1 MGWIAVGADVDT
13 SKGASGNDL
22 YNDFG
27 IIVRQVSTVTVT
39 ETRGLTEDAAK
50 ELVGVVDNTTAQS
63 YCRVVNGEQVTIVA
77 RTGTKTT
84 KTASRADE
92 SNQWKVSSTIEEFTV
107 IGLEG
112 WAEAGG
118 GTTDGTEVTST
129 HSKNSS
135 ILFSN
140 HGITVRQLE
149 DTVENTI
156 KNLSQA
162 AAEALVSCS
171 DATAQQIYYKVVE
184 GDLVSLVAT
193 TGTIRRKTSAREA
206 NGTYTVTDVTTTYSV
221 DGLGTGDA
229 AWMTAFTG
237 TGVEVKTSKQVASS
251 ILFSKRGASTIYQV
265 ETEEVTEYRGAGV
278 GILDE
283 VVFSDNT
290 SQAAY
295 YAMIDGSVHE
305 ITVTSGTRTTWSA
318 SRNAKG
324 VWTGIKRVV
333 TFTSNPAS
341 ITTPWDTKK
350 LDADG
355 RVVVLSASGVSH
367 TTNIEMSHSYE
378 WAANGDTLITVV
390 KRRNTVVEF
399 INTKANAQAVVAANT
414 SNTLHYIDVKHWM
427 YTFIVP
433 VYAYRMLPVGVV
445 KTASA
450 SYNSVEKGWSVT
462 ITETTYDWTGSGWEG
477 SHS

>member
-27 IIVRQVSTVTVT
+27 IVVRQVSTITVT

-77 RTGTKTT
+77 RTGNKTT

-92 SNQWKVSSTIEEFTV
+92 SNQWKVSSTTEEFTV

-118 GTTDGTEVTST
+118 GTTEGTEVTST

-193 TGTIRRKTSAREA
+193 TGTIRRKTSARET
-206 NGTYTVTDVTTTYSV
+206 NGTYTVTDTTTTYAV
-221 DGLGTGDA
+221 DGLGSDTDG
-229 AWMTAFTG
+229 WKTAFTG
-237 TGVEVKTSKQVASS
+237 TGVEVTTSKQIASS
-251 ILFSKRGASTIYQV
+251 ILFSKRGAQTIYQV
-265 ETEEVTEYRGAGV
+265 ETEVVTEYRGAGD
-278 GILDE
+278 GIVDS

-290 SQAAY
+290 SQAEY
-295 YAMIDGSVHE
+295 WSMIDGTVHAM
-305 ITVTSGTRTTWSA
+305 TVTSGTRTTWSA

-324 VWTGIKRVV
+324 VWTGVKRVV
-333 TFTSNPAS
+333 TYTSNPATIPS
-341 ITTPWDTKK
+341 PWGTTK

-355 RVVVLSASGVSH
+355 RAVVLSASGVSH
-367 TTNIEMSHSYE
+367 TTNLEMSHSYE
-378 WAANGDTLITVV
+378 WAVADDTLITIV
-390 KRRNTVVEF
+390 KRKDTAVEF
-399 INTKANAQAVVAANT
+399 IDTEANANAVVAANT
-414 SNTLHYIDVKHWM
+414 SNTLHYRTVSHLL
-427 YTFIVP
+427 YTFLVP
-433 VYAYRMLPVGVV
+433 VYASRMVPVGVV

-450 SYNSVEKGWSVT
+450 SYNSVEKGWTVT
-462 ITETTYDWTGSGWEG
+462 IIETTYDWTGTGWSGD
-477 SHS
+477 HA